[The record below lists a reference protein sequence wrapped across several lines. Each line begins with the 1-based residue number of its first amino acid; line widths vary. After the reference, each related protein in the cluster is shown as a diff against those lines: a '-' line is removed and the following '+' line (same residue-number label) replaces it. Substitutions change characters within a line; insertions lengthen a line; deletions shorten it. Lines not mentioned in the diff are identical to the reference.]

1 MSNHGRPEH
10 LDRIAARLRST
21 YDRAPGINDSTAVA
35 LPDRESVGLL
45 CRQLLS
51 LLFPGFFSSEPV
63 TGGQLDTY
71 LRSHLSALESTLL
84 EQVARALR
92 FRARQQGVE
101 VAPAAVRDLVAELLL
116 DLVEVRELVVT
127 DVDWAFNNDPA
138 AAERETVVLSYPSVE
153 AVSVQ
158 RFAHR
163 MYRRGVPVLPRMMT
177 EYAHGRTGV
186 DIHPGAAIDESF
198 FIDHC
203 TGVVIGETSRI
214 GKKCVLYQGVGL
226 VAWNPLAR
234 DDKGELT
241 RGQANKRH
249 PDLQDHVTIYAGAT
263 ILGGDTVIGHHSVVG
278 GNVWLTH
285 SVEPYSAVRA
295 QDPGLVIKQRG
306 PKKPA

>member
-1 MSNHGRPEH
+1 MSTNSRPEH
-10 LDRIAARLRST
+10 LDRIAARLRTT
-21 YDRAPGINDSTAVA
+21 YDRAPGINDATAVA
-35 LPDRESVGLL
+35 LPDRETAGLL

-51 LLFPGFFSSEPV
+51 LLFPGFFSAEPV
-63 TGGQLDTY
+63 TSGQLDTY
-71 LRSHLSALESTLL
+71 IRSHLAGLECTLL
-84 EQVARALR
+84 EQVARAMR
-92 FRARQQGVE
+92 FRARAQGGE
-101 VAPAAVRDLVAELLL
+101 VAPGAVRDVVAELLL

-127 DVDWAFNNDPA
+127 DVEWAFNNDPA
-138 AAERETVVLSYPSVE
+138 ASERETVVLSYPSIE

-163 MYRRGVPVLPRMMT
+163 LYRRGVPVLPRMLT
-177 EYAHGRTGV
+177 EYVHGRTGV
-186 DIHPGAAIDESF
+186 DIHPGAAIGESF

-234 DDKGELT
+234 DSQGELT

-249 PDLQDHVTIYAGAT
+249 PDLEDHVTIYAGAT
-263 ILGGDTVIGHHSVVG
+263 ILGGDTVIGHHSVIG

-285 SVEPYSAVRA
+285 SVEPHSAVRA
-295 QDPGLVIKQRG
+295 QDPGLVIKQRA
-306 PKKPA
+306 PKK